1 LSERNQRVIA
11 TARSLLVGGI
21 FLCALPASVDYIL
34 FLWRE
39 RTPVLGWRL
48 EYVYAC
54 FALFMLAVT
63 IRLAYRLVLL
73 LSPRWRQ
80 GISQ

>member
-1 LSERNQRVIA
+1 M
-11 TARSLLVGGI
+11 
-21 FLCALPASVDYIL
+21 
-34 FLWRE
+34 
-39 RTPVLGWRL
+39 GWRL

-63 IRLAYRLVLL
+63 VRLAYRLVWL

-80 GISQ
+80 GLSQ